1 MKKYLW
7 MSSAAVV
14 IAALRVNI
22 SSQKKMYVVT
32 PQFFC
37 QHMCIQIL
45 YLLPFH
51 LHLLDG
57 FNPMYTGGLFHYTVY
72 ICWTSPFVISGCWV
86 YFCHF
91 YSIFDGKSCLQI
103 MQTLIRCHIVASDL
117 GLHCLPMTLLQVSS

>member
-32 PQFFC
+32 PQLFC

-51 LHLLDG
+51 LHLLDA
-57 FNPMYTGGLFHYTVY
+57 FNPLYTSGLFHYIYVRRVHLSFQGVGS
-72 ICWTSPFVISGCWV
+72 IFVIFILFLMENPVC
-86 YFCHF
+86 
-91 YSIFDGKSCLQI
+91 K
-103 MQTLIRCHIVASDL
+103 
-117 GLHCLPMTLLQVSS
+117 